1 MINIGVIGTSPNN
14 GYIYSYSS
22 IINGFD
28 EEKLKLLCPYKNIT
42 NYLIK
47 KKIKQI
53 LILPSK

>member
-1 MINIGVIGTSPNN
+1 MAIFILILQLLMA
-14 GYIYSYSS
+14 
-22 IINGFD
+22 D

-53 LILPSK
+53 LIPPSK